1 MAEFKLQGN
10 TFNTVGNLPEV
21 GAAAPDFSLTRTDL
35 TEISL
40 GDLKGQRIVLSVF
53 PSLDTDV
60 CAASV
65 RRFNEVAQGM
75 ENTYVL
81 CASMDLP
88 FAHKR
93 FCGAEGLEAV
103 MSVSDFRTGAFGEA
117 YGMKIVDGPLAGLL
131 ARSVLII
138 DESGKVIYTELVP
151 ETAQEPDYDAALAH
165 LG

>member
-10 TFNTVGNLPEV
+10 TFNTVGDLPEV

-35 TEISL
+35 TEITL
-40 GDLKGQRIVLSVF
+40 GDLKGQRIVLNVF

-75 ENTYVL
+75 EDTYVL

-103 MSVSDFRTGAFGEA
+103 MSVSDFRTGAFGNA

-138 DESGKVIYTELVP
+138 DESGKVTYTELVP

>member
-10 TFNTVGNLPEV
+10 TFNTVGDLPEV

-35 TEISL
+35 TEITL
-40 GDLKGQRIVLSVF
+40 GDLKGQRIVLNVF

-75 ENTYVL
+75 EDTYVL

-103 MSVSDFRTGAFGEA
+103 VSVSDFRTGAFGEA
-117 YGMKIVDGPLAGLL
+117 YGVKIVDGPLAGLL

>member
-10 TFNTVGNLPEV
+10 TFNTIGDLPEV

-35 TEISL
+35 TEITL
-40 GDLKGQRIVLSVF
+40 GDLKGQRIVLNVF

-75 ENTYVL
+75 EDTYVL

-103 MSVSDFRTGAFGEA
+103 VSVSDFRTGAFGDA
-117 YGMKIVDGPLAGLL
+117 YGVKIVDGPLAGLL

>member
-10 TFNTVGNLPEV
+10 TFNTVGDLPEV

-35 TEISL
+35 TEITL
-40 GDLKGQRIVLSVF
+40 GDLKGQRIVLNVF

-75 ENTYVL
+75 EDTYVL

-103 MSVSDFRTGAFGEA
+103 VSVSDFRTGAFGDA

>member
-10 TFNTVGNLPEV
+10 TFNTVGDLPEV

-40 GDLKGQRIVLSVF
+40 DDLKGQRIVLNVF

-65 RRFNEVAQGM
+65 RRFNEVAQSKEG
-75 ENTYVL
+75 TYVL

-103 MSVSDFRTGAFGEA
+103 MSVSDFRTGAFGNA

-138 DESGKVIYTELVP
+138 DESGKVTYTELVP

>member
-10 TFNTVGNLPEV
+10 TFNTVGDLPEV

-35 TEISL
+35 TEITL
-40 GDLKGQRIVLSVF
+40 GDLKGQRIVLNVF

-75 ENTYVL
+75 EDTYVL

-103 MSVSDFRTGAFGEA
+103 VSVSDFRTGAFGDA
-117 YGMKIVDGPLAGLL
+117 YGVKIVDGPLAGLL